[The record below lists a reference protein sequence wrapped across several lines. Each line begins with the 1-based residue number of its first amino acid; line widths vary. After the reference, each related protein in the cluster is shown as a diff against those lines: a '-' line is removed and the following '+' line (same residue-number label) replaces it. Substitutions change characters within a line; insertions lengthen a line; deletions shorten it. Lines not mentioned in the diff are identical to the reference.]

1 MNEKRGKKMSEDNE
15 IPIEE
20 IDKGLEVK
28 IKIAD
33 WFADKKRIPDTVE
46 GEVEASTKKAVL
58 IKEEWIPKSLI
69 EKAWLL

>member
-1 MNEKRGKKMSEDNE
+1 MSEENE

-20 IDKGLEVK
+20 VDKGLEVK

-33 WFADKKRIPDTVE
+33 WFADKKRIPNSTIE
-46 GEVEASTKKAVL
+46 GEVEAATKKAVL

>member
-1 MNEKRGKKMSEDNE
+1 MTEDNE
-15 IPIEE
+15 IPVEE

-33 WFADKKRIPDTVE
+33 WFAEKKRLPNSTIE
-46 GEVEASTKKAVL
+46 GEVETATDKAVL

-69 EKAWLL
+69 EKAYLL